1 MIDHVVE
8 SLGGEPIDMS
18 DYRGKALLLVN
29 VASRCGYTK
38 QYAGL
43 QKLHETYAS
52 RGLVVMGFPCNDFGA
67 QEPGSAEEI
76 RGFCTT
82 NYGVT
87 FPMAGK
93 VAIVG
98 AAKSPLYRTL
108 TEDTGEGVRGEVKW
122 NFTKFLV
129 DPEGAVVA
137 RFEPGVDP
145 MSKELTGAVEA
156 ALP

>member
-1 MIDHVVE
+1 MIDHVVA
-8 SLGGEPIDMS
+8 SLSGEPINLG

-38 QYAGL
+38 QYTAL
-43 QKLHETYAS
+43 QKLHETYAD

-67 QEPGSAEEI
+67 QEPGTADEI
-76 RGFCTT
+76 RSFCTT

-87 FPMAGK
+87 FPMAAK
-93 VAIVG
+93 VGIVG
-98 AAKSPLYRTL
+98 AGKSPLYRTL

-129 DPEGAVVA
+129 DAKGAVVA

-145 MSKELTGAVEA
+145 MSKELTSAVEA